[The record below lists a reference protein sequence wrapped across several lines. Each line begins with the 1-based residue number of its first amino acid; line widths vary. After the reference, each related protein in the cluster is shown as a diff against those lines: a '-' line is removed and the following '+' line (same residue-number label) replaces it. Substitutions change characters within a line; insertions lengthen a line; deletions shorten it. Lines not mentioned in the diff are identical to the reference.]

1 MISVADTLTKITDR
15 LQLSATTKTVYGDPV
30 SAEGR
35 TLVPV
40 ARVRYGFGAGGG
52 ANSGD
57 GGGEGS
63 GGGVEVTPIGLVEIT
78 EFGDPIH
85 ILGKPAYLHQIR
97 PYCHGNHRSRNGTA
111 ETEAMSGTITL

>member
-35 TLVPV
+35 TLIPV

-63 GGGVEVTPIGLVEIT
+63 GGGGGVEVTPIGLVEIT
-78 EFGDPIH
+78 E
-85 ILGKPAYLHQIR
+85 LGTRYISLESPRIFIR
-97 PYCHGNHRSRNGTA
+97 YA
-111 ETEAMSGTITL
+111 LIAMGIIALVMGLRKLRR